1 MVIGRQRPGTAS
13 GVTFFTLEDE
23 TGTVNLIVQPG
34 VFADN
39 YAVAR
44 HARLLLVKGRLER
57 QGEVIHV
64 LALELSRLALPDGAR
79 APDAVAGFSLS
90 AKGG

>member
-1 MVIGRQRPGTAS
+1 MIGRQRPGTAS

-23 TGTVNLIVQPG
+23 TGPVNLIVQAAL
-34 VFADN
+34 FAAN

-57 QGEVIHV
+57 QGAVIHV
-64 LALELSRLALPDGAR
+64 LALELSRLAMPDGEDPPVQSR
-79 APDAVAGFSLS
+79 DFH
-90 AKGG
+90 